1 MSIELLLSIV
11 KTPIGD
17 LTIVTEENR
26 IVICE
31 FSDHEE
37 RVARQ
42 LQRFYGGANITRGN
56 LPDAIALKFKAY
68 FAGDTKALDG
78 LQTAPAGSPFD
89 KRVWQEL
96 RKIPTGATTHYGAIA
111 KKLASSPRAVGGANG
126 RNPVA
131 LIHPCHRV
139 IGANGSLT
147 GYAGGMKRKEWL
159 LQHEGALLPV

>member
-1 MSIELLLSIV
+1 MSIELLLSII

-17 LTIVTEENR
+17 LTVVTEGSS
-26 IVICE
+26 IAICE

-42 LQRFYGGANITRGN
+42 LQRFYGGANITSGD
-56 LPDAIALKFKAY
+56 LPEEIALKFKAY
-68 FAGDTKALDG
+68 FAGDTEALDS

-89 KRVWQEL
+89 QCVWQEL
-96 RKIPTGATTHYGAIA
+96 RNIPTGTTTHYGALA
-111 KKLASSPRAVGGANG
+111 KTMTSSPRAVGGANG

-139 IGANGSLT
+139 IGVNGSLT
-147 GYAGGMKRKEWL
+147 GYAGGLKRKEWL